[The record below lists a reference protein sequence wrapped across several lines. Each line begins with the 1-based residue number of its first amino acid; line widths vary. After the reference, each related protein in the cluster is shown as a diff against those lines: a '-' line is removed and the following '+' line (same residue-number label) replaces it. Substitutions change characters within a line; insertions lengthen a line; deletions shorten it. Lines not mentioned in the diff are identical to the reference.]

1 VCGSR
6 DGRHLSGVSR
16 AWMLDGY
23 LAGSRYGM
31 NQSKASPRI
40 EYTQVE
46 TNVPKSDC
54 LFVVTLISLGIIPH
68 DACLPFTFVN
78 TCPCALNSPTSFR
91 PEEKAYVRCV
101 VVLDQHTA

>member
-1 VCGSR
+1 
-6 DGRHLSGVSR
+6 
-16 AWMLDGY
+16 MLDGY

-68 DACLPFTFVN
+68 DAYLPFTFD
-78 TCPCALNSPTSFR
+78 ALSILQRHFVLKRRRTS
-91 PEEKAYVRCV
+91 AV
-101 VVLDQHTA
+101 

>member
-1 VCGSR
+1 MDGSR

-40 EYTQVE
+40 EYTQIE
-46 TNVPKSDC
+46 MNVPKSDC
-54 LFVVTLISLGIIPH
+54 LLVVTLISLGIIPL
-68 DACLPFTFVN
+68 DAYLPFTFVS
-78 TCPCALNSPTSFR
+78 TCPCALNSLTSFR
-91 PEEKAYVRCV
+91 PEENAYVRCV
-101 VVLDQHTA
+101 VTLDRHTA